1 MKTVALSASL
11 VALCAAGA
19 LSAARADDAAPVGV
33 SISDKGCEP
42 ASVTVVPGKRV
53 FKIKNDSKRAV
64 EWEILKG
71 VDVVAEREN
80 IIPGFTQTLT
90 ATLDAGD
97 YQMTCGLLS
106 NPKGVL
112 KVAAADAP
120 APAPV
125 AATAPAP
132 ASAAGAAADAKPADD
147 KAAKAE
153 APKGPPLSPMDLVGP
168 LAEYKVYVSKQVDAM
183 VSSTKAFTEAVK
195 AGKLDDAKALYAPAH
210 EHYERIEPI
219 AELFN
224 DLDGSMDSR
233 EDDFEKKAQDPGFL
247 GFHRIEK
254 GLFGDKSTAG
264 LAPIADKL
272 MADALDLQKRVADL
286 TITPKSMVG
295 GAADLIE
302 EVASK
307 KISGEEDR
315 YSRTDLVDFQANVDG
330 AQKIVALLDPLVQ
343 KRDAGLVTRV
353 KGNFAKVDSV
363 LGKYKTAHGFEP
375 YDKLTAE
382 DRNRLKG
389 PVTAL
394 AEDLS
399 TLRGTLGID

>member
-1 MKTVALSASL
+1 MTIRQAARRTVSVST
-11 VALCAAGA
+11 LCAAA
-19 LSAARADDAAPVGV
+19 SFLAMAAPARADDAAPVAV
-33 SISDKGCEP
+33 TISDKGCEP
-42 ASVTVVPGKRV
+42 ASVSVTPGKSV
-53 FKIKNDSKRAV
+53 FKIKNESKRAV

-71 VDVVAEREN
+71 VDVVEEREN
-80 IIPGFTQTLT
+80 IIPGFVQTLS

-112 KVAAADAP
+112 KVAATDADA
-120 APAPV
+120 
-125 AATAPAP
+125 AATKAMPV
-132 ASAAGAAADAKPADD
+132 SA
-147 KAAKAE
+147 
-153 APKGPPLSPMDLVGP
+153 MDLVGP
-168 LAEYKVYVSKQVDAM
+168 LAEYKVYVTKEVDAM
-183 VSSTKAFTEAVK
+183 VGETKRFVDAVE
-195 AGKLDDAKALYAPAH
+195 AGKLADAKALYAPAH

-233 EDDFEKKAQDPGFL
+233 EDDFEKKAADPAFL

-254 GLFGDKSTAG
+254 GLFADNSTAG
-264 LAPIADKL
+264 LAPVADKL
-272 MADALDLQKRVADL
+272 MADALDLQKRLSSL

-315 YSRTDLVDFQANVDG
+315 YSRTDLWDFQANVDG
-330 AQKIVALLDPLVQ
+330 AQKIVTLLDPLVA
-343 KRDAGLVTRV
+343 KRNPELATRV
-353 KGNFAKVDSV
+353 KGNFAKVDAV
-363 LGKYKTAHGFEP
+363 LVKYKAPHGGYVS
-375 YDKLTAE
+375 YDKLDPQ
-382 DRNRLKG
+382 DRNKLKG

>member
-1 MKTVALSASL
+1 MTIRQAARRTAS
-11 VALCAAGA
+11 VSTLCAAA
-19 LSAARADDAAPVGV
+19 SFLTVAAPARAEDAAPVPV
-33 SISDKGCEP
+33 TISEKGCEP
-42 ASVTVVPGKRV
+42 ASVSVPPGKSV

-71 VDVVAEREN
+71 VDVVEEREN
-80 IIPGFTQTLT
+80 IIPGFVQTLS

-112 KVAAADAP
+112 KVAATDADA
-120 APAPV
+120 A
-125 AATAPAP
+125 
-132 ASAAGAAADAKPADD
+132 
-147 KAAKAE
+147 AAKAE
-153 APKGPPLSPMDLVGP
+153 PVSAMDLVGP
-168 LAEYKVYVSKQVDAM
+168 LAEYKIYVTKEVDAM
-183 VSSTKAFTEAVK
+183 VGETKRFVDAVK
-195 AGKLDDAKALYAPAH
+195 AGKLADAKTLYAPAH

-233 EDDFEKKAQDPGFL
+233 EDDFEKKAADPAFL

-254 GLFGDKSTAG
+254 GLFADESTAD
-264 LAPIADKL
+264 LAPVADKL
-272 MADALDLQKRVADL
+272 MADALDLQTRLSSL

-315 YSRTDLVDFQANVDG
+315 YSRTDLWDFQANVDG
-330 AQKIVALLDPLVQ
+330 AQKIVTLLNPLVV
-343 KRDAGLVTRV
+343 KRNPELATRV
-353 KGNFAKVDSV
+353 KDNFAKVDAV
-363 LGKYKTAHGFEP
+363 LTKYKAPHGGYVS
-375 YDKLTAE
+375 YDKLDPQ
-382 DRNRLKG
+382 DRNKLKG

-399 TLRGTLGID
+399 TLRGTLGIN

>member
-1 MKTVALSASL
+1 MTIRQAARRTVSVST
-11 VALCAAGA
+11 LCAAA
-19 LSAARADDAAPVGV
+19 SILAMAAPVRADEAAPV
-33 SISDKGCEP
+33 PVTISDKGCEP
-42 ASVTVVPGKRV
+42 ASVSVAPGKSV
-53 FKIKNDSKRAV
+53 FKIKNVSKRAV

-71 VDVVAEREN
+71 VDVVEEREN
-80 IIPGFTQTLT
+80 IIPGFVQTLS
-90 ATLDAGD
+90 ATLEAGD

-112 KVAAADAP
+112 KVSAMDAAAAQL
-120 APAPV
+120 APV
-125 AATAPAP
+125 
-132 ASAAGAAADAKPADD
+132 SA
-147 KAAKAE
+147 
-153 APKGPPLSPMDLVGP
+153 MDLIGP
-168 LAEYKVYVSKQVDAM
+168 LAEYKVYVTKEVDAM
-183 VSSTKAFTEAVK
+183 VGETQRFVDAVK
-195 AGKLDDAKALYAPAH
+195 AGKLADAKALYAPAH

-233 EDDFEKKAQDPGFL
+233 EDDFEKKAADPAFL

-254 GLFGDKSTAG
+254 GLFADNSTAD
-264 LAPIADKL
+264 LAPVADKL
-272 MADALDLQKRVADL
+272 MADTLDLQKRLSSL

-295 GAADLIE
+295 GAAELIE

-315 YSRTDLVDFQANVDG
+315 YSRTDLWDFQANIDG
-330 AQKIVALLDPLVQ
+330 AQKIVALLDPLVV
-343 KRDAGLVTRV
+343 KRNPELATRV
-353 KGNFAKVDSV
+353 KGNFAKVDAV
-363 LGKYKTAHGFEP
+363 LTKYKAPLGGYVS
-375 YDKLTAE
+375 YDKLDPQ
-382 DRNRLKG
+382 DRNKLKG